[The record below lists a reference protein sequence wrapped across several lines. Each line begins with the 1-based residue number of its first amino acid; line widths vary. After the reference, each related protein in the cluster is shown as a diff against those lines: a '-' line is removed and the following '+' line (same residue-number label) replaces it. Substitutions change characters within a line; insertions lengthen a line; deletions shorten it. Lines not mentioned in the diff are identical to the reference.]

1 MSRKRLREV
10 SLCEYIWCPPL
21 EIPVIAKTGR
31 IAVFLLGLSV
41 SVWAAPRGQLGPAC
55 AAWQDTF
62 QTFDQTRWTAVDGG
76 APGSSSV
83 NTGVYESSNVTLLQ
97 PGVLQLT
104 LTQVP
109 NGSGVTSYGA
119 LIQTKQVCGYGTYS
133 WTMKMSSDSLCWD
146 ATCVGNAWPG
156 GVSAGFIYVNNS
168 QTEIDFEFQG
178 QNANSIYL
186 VNWLN
191 PKPST
196 GPFGNQETATQY
208 TPFSPIDG
216 QHTYSFV
223 WTKGKIAYYID
234 GKFIVNHTT
243 NVPSA
248 PAYFMINHWGTNST
262 GWGGTATTGVTRYLY
277 VTKATFT
284 PPAK

>member
-1 MSRKRLREV
+1 V
-10 SLCEYIWCPPL
+10 T
-21 EIPVIAKTGR
+21 AKIGR
-31 IAVFLLGLSV
+31 IAVFLLAASV
-41 SVWAAPRGQLGPAC
+41 TAWAAPRGQSGPAC
-55 AAWQDTF
+55 PGWQDTF
-62 QTFDQTRWTAVDGG
+62 QTFDTSRWTAVDGG

-83 NTGVYESSNVTLLQ
+83 NTGVYESGNVTLLQ
-97 PGVLQLT
+97 PGVLRLT
-104 LTQVP
+104 LTQVA

-119 LIQTKQVCGYGTYS
+119 LIQSKQVCGYGTYS

-146 ATCVGNAWPG
+146 SSCVGNAWPG
-156 GVSAGFIYVNNS
+156 SVSAGFIYVNNS

-178 QNANSIYL
+178 QDPAAIYL

-191 PKPST
+191 TNPKLDPT
-196 GPFGNQETATQY
+196 GRAETYTRY
-208 TPFSPIDG
+208 TPFSAIDG

-223 WTKGKIAYYID
+223 WTKSKIAYYID
-234 GKFIVNHTT
+234 GKFVVNHTT

-262 GWGGTATTGVTRYLY
+262 GWGGTATPGVTRDMY
-277 VTKATFT
+277 VTSASYT